1 MRLDHESLR
10 HPETRILKYHG
21 YIPLRVTKKQ
31 KNNLTYFLHYLI
43 INSLQKPN
51 LLYKLTASYLYS
63 IWCRIMLLQLN
74 IQNFAIVRSL
84 DIDWQSGMTTI
95 TGETGAGK
103 SIAIDALGLCLGE
116 RATTNVVRPNSK
128 KAELAATFEIQDN
141 ISAQQWLMQHDLLL
155 ESSSECILRRVI
167 SAEGRSK
174 SYINGSQVPLVQ
186 LKEIGQL
193 LINIHGQHDHQLI
206 VKSSQQC
213 KLVDEYA
220 DHKPLIDEVK
230 HYYQQWHKLNKEL
243 TLLQQ
248 NKQQREAQRQLLQ
261 YQVSELDEF
270 SLQLDEF
277 QLLESD
283 YKRHANAQDLLDTTL
298 QSLQKLAENE
308 QFNVLDLLRQCSE
321 NINALAKL
329 DNRLKNVANILN
341 DSHIQLEEASA
352 DLTHYY
358 QELELDPQAYTQ
370 IEERYSTALQLAKK
384 HSLPPENLV
393 SFHQDLKQELT
404 AISNDDSRI
413 NSIIEEI
420 SKTQQYYHDAAITLS
435 SSRAQAANALS
446 KLITLSMQELN
457 MPHGQFNIVIEQ
469 KSNESDNNSDNALV
483 NISANGFDRIDFQV
497 SINPG
502 QALEAMNKVASGGEL
517 SRISLAMQVILAD
530 KIVTPTLIFDEVD
543 VGISGPTAAMVG
555 KKLQQLAQSTQ
566 VICVTHLPQ
575 VACKGHQQLFVS
587 KLTDG
592 EHTETKVTE
601 LSEQNRIQ
609 EIARLLAGDKISEH
623 SLANA
628 QELLAS

>member
-1 MRLDHESLR
+1 
-10 HPETRILKYHG
+10 
-21 YIPLRVTKKQ
+21 
-31 KNNLTYFLHYLI
+31 
-43 INSLQKPN
+43 
-51 LLYKLTASYLYS
+51 
-63 IWCRIMLLQLN
+63 MLLQLN

-103 SIAIDALGLCLGE
+103 SIAIDALGLCLGD

-128 KAELAATFEIQDN
+128 KAELAATFETQKN
-141 ISAQQWLMQHDLLL
+141 KYAKQWLAQHDLLL

-220 DHKPLIDEVK
+220 DHKSLIHEVK
-230 HYYQQWHKLNKEL
+230 HYYQQWHKLSKEL

-261 YQVSELDEF
+261 YQVTELDEF
-270 SLQLDEF
+270 GLQENEF

-283 YKRHANAQDLLDTTL
+283 YKRHTNAQDLLDTTL
-298 QSLQKLAENE
+298 QSLQTLAEDE
-308 QFNVLDLLRQCSE
+308 RYNVLDLLSQCSE
-321 NINALAKL
+321 NINSLAKL
-329 DNRLKNVANILN
+329 DNRLNNIASILN
-341 DSHIQLEEASA
+341 DSHIQLEEAST
-352 DLTHYY
+352 DLKHYY
-358 QELELDPQAYTQ
+358 QELELDPQAYSL

-384 HSLPPENLV
+384 HSLSPENLV
-393 SFHQDLKQELT
+393 TLHQELKQELT
-404 AISNDDSRI
+404 AISGDNTKID
-413 NSIIEEI
+413 SIIDEI
-420 SKTQQYYHDAAITLS
+420 SKTQQDYHDAALSLS
-435 SSRAQAANALS
+435 SSRMKAASALS
-446 KLITLSMQELN
+446 ERITLSMRELN
-457 MPHGQFNIVIEQ
+457 MPHGQFSINIEQ
-469 KSNESDNNSDNALV
+469 KTNDNNNADNAFI
-483 NISANGFDRIDFQV
+483 NMSANGFDKVDFQV
-497 SINPG
+497 SLNPG
-502 QALEAMNKVASGGEL
+502 QSLEAMNKVASGGEL

-530 KIVTPTLIFDEVD
+530 KVITPTLIFDEVD

-555 KKLQQLAQSTQ
+555 KKLQQLAQNTQ

-601 LSEQNRIQ
+601 LSEQSRIQ

>member
-1 MRLDHESLR
+1 MQT
-10 HPETRILKYHG
+10 PW
-21 YIPLRVTKKQ
+21 
-31 KNNLTYFLHYLI
+31 
-43 INSLQKPN
+43 
-51 LLYKLTASYLYS
+51 LLYKFTPKYLYS
-63 IWCRIMLLQLN
+63 NQGTRFMLIQLN
-74 IQNFAIVRSL
+74 IQNFAIVKSL

-116 RATTNVVRPNSK
+116 RAATNVVRPNSK
-128 KAELAATFEIQDN
+128 KAELAATFEVQNN
-141 ISAQQWLMQHDLLL
+141 ISAQHWLTRHDLLL
-155 ESSSECILRRVI
+155 DSSSECILRRVI

-174 SYINGSQVPLVQ
+174 AYINGSQVPLVQ

-213 KLVDEYA
+213 KLLDEYA
-220 DHKPLIDEVK
+220 DHKPILAEVK

-243 TLLQQ
+243 ALLQQ
-248 NKQQREAQRQLLQ
+248 SKQQREAQQQLLQ
-261 YQVSELDEF
+261 YQVNELDEF
-270 SLQLDEF
+270 ALQANEF
-277 QLLESD
+277 ETLESD

-298 QSLQKLAENE
+298 TSLQTLAENE
-308 QFNVLDLLRQCSE
+308 RFNVLDSLRQCSD
-321 NINALAKL
+321 NINALARL
-329 DNRLKNVANILN
+329 DNRLNNVATILN
-341 DSHIQLEEASA
+341 DSYLQLEEAGA
-352 DLTHYY
+352 DLKHYY
-358 QELELDPQAYTQ
+358 QDLELDPQAYAQ

-384 HSLPPENLV
+384 HSLTPENLV
-393 SFHQDLKQELT
+393 DFHQTLTLELA
-404 AISNDDSRI
+404 AISSDETKIDTLIDDI
-413 NSIIEEI
+413 A
-420 SKTQQYYHDAAITLS
+420 KTEQHYQDAALSLS
-435 SSRAQAANALS
+435 SSRKSAAKKLS
-446 KLITLSMQELN
+446 HLISKSMQELN
-457 MPHGQFNIVIEQ
+457 MPDGQFHIAIDAVNTNDV
-469 KSNESDNNSDNALV
+469 NSKLSS
-483 NISANGFDRIDFQV
+483 ISANGLDKIDFQV

-530 KIVTPTLIFDEVD
+530 KVVTPTLIFDEVD

-555 KKLQQLAQSTQ
+555 SKLQQLAESTQ

-575 VACKGHQQLFVS
+575 VACKGHQQFFVS
-587 KLTDG
+587 KFSDG

-601 LSEQNRIQ
+601 LSEQSRVQ

>member
-1 MRLDHESLR
+1 
-10 HPETRILKYHG
+10 
-21 YIPLRVTKKQ
+21 
-31 KNNLTYFLHYLI
+31 
-43 INSLQKPN
+43 
-51 LLYKLTASYLYS
+51 
-63 IWCRIMLLQLN
+63 MLLQLN
-74 IQNFAIVRSL
+74 IQNFAIVKSL

-103 SIAIDALGLCLGE
+103 SIAIDALGLCLGD
-116 RATTNVVRPNSK
+116 RSTTNVVRPNCK
-128 KAELAATFEIQDN
+128 KAELAATFETQN
-141 ISAQQWLMQHDLLL
+141 NTNAQQWLNQHDLLL

-174 SYINGSQVPLVQ
+174 AYINGSQVPLVQ

-213 KLVDEYA
+213 KLLDEYA
-220 DHKPLIDEVK
+220 DHKPVLDEVK
-230 HYYQQWHKLNKEL
+230 HYYQQWHKLSKEL

-248 NKQQREAQRQLLQ
+248 NKLQREAQQQLLQ
-261 YQVSELDEF
+261 YQVNELNEF
-270 SLQLDEF
+270 ALQAGEF
-277 QLLESD
+277 QTLESD

-298 QSLQKLAENE
+298 QSLQTLAEDDS
-308 QFNVLDLLRQCSE
+308 FNVLDSLRQCSE
-321 NINALAKL
+321 NISSLARL
-329 DNRLKNVANILN
+329 DNRLSDVATILS
-341 DSHIQLEEASA
+341 DSFLQVEEASA
-352 DLTHYY
+352 DLKHYY
-358 QELELDPQAYTQ
+358 QELELDPQAYAI
-370 IEERYSTALQLAKK
+370 IEERYSSALQLSKK
-384 HSLPPENLV
+384 HSLSPESLV
-393 SFHQDLKQELT
+393 DFHQELT
-404 AISNDDSRI
+404 QELAAISNDESRI
-413 NSIIEEI
+413 GTVIEEI
-420 SKTQQYYHDAAITLS
+420 AKTEQHYQDAALILS
-435 SSRAQAANALS
+435 SSRKAAADKLS
-446 KLITLSMQELN
+446 NLITQSMQELN
-457 MPHGQFNIVIEQ
+457 MPNGQFHIAIKAENLASTNKWSTNV
-469 KSNESDNNSDNALV
+469 SV
-483 NISANGFDRIDFQV
+483 NGLDKIDFQV

-530 KIVTPTLIFDEVD
+530 KVVTPTLIFDEVD

-555 KKLQQLAQSTQ
+555 SKLQQLAENTQ

-575 VACKGHQQLFVS
+575 VACKGHQQFFVS

-601 LSEQNRIQ
+601 LSEQSRVQ

>member
-1 MRLDHESLR
+1 
-10 HPETRILKYHG
+10 
-21 YIPLRVTKKQ
+21 
-31 KNNLTYFLHYLI
+31 
-43 INSLQKPN
+43 
-51 LLYKLTASYLYS
+51 
-63 IWCRIMLLQLN
+63 MLLQLN
-74 IQNFAIVRSL
+74 IQNFAIVKSL

-103 SIAIDALGLCLGE
+103 SIAIDALGLCLGD
-116 RATTNVVRPNSK
+116 RSTTNAVRPNTK
-128 KAELAATFEIQDN
+128 KAELAATFETN
-141 ISAQQWLMQHDLLL
+141 GNLNAQQWLIQHDLSL

-174 SYINGSQVPLVQ
+174 AYINGSQVPLVQ

-220 DHKPLIDEVK
+220 DHKPALDEVK

-248 NKQQREAQRQLLQ
+248 NKQQREAQQQLLQ
-261 YQVSELDEF
+261 YQVNELNEF
-270 SLQLDEF
+270 ALQAGEF
-277 QLLESD
+277 LTLESD
-283 YKRHANAQDLLDTTL
+283 YKRHSNAQDLLDTTL
-298 QSLQKLAENE
+298 QSLQILAEDE
-308 QFNVLDLLRQCSE
+308 AFNVLDSIRQCSE
-321 NINALAKL
+321 NINSLARL
-329 DNRLKNVANILN
+329 DNRLNDVAAILN
-341 DSHIQLEEASA
+341 DSFLQIEEASA
-352 DLTHYY
+352 DLKHYY
-358 QELELDPQAYTQ
+358 QELELDPQAYAM
-370 IEERYSTALQLAKK
+370 IEDRYSTALQLAKK
-384 HSLPPENLV
+384 HSLSPENLV
-393 SFHQDLKQELT
+393 SFHQALIQDLA
-404 AISNDDSRI
+404 AISHDESRI
-413 NSIIEEI
+413 NVVIEEI
-420 SKTQQYYHDAAITLS
+420 SKTEQNYQEAASMLT
-435 SSRAQAANALS
+435 SSRTKAASTLS
-446 KLITLSMQELN
+446 KLISKSMQELN
-457 MPHGQFNIVIEQ
+457 MPHGKFNIAIESIP
-469 KSNESDNNSDNALV
+469 SNPN
-483 NISANGFDRIDFQV
+483 NISANGVDKIDFQV
-497 SINPG
+497 SLNPG

-555 KKLQQLAQSTQ
+555 TKLQQLAKNTQ

-575 VACKGHQQLFVS
+575 VACKGHQQLIVS

-592 EHTETKVTE
+592 ENTETTVTE
-601 LSEQNRIQ
+601 LSEKSRVQ